1 MSWILSNYIEIVGFL
16 FGLLFLYLEIKENT
30 WIWPVGII
38 TAIFYVV
45 IFFQAKLYANMGIQF
60 YYIVISIYGWYKWMR
75 GGGEHEPDLPI
86 INVSVKVVLNML
98 WIWAILFVGIAELLK
113 HLTESP
119 VPYWDSFTTSLSIVG
134 TWMLTRKY
142 LEVWWVWIV
151 VNLVTTVMLIYRELY
166 PSAILFF
173 IYFVMSF
180 VGYFSWRK
188 SKLKQKMQEN
198 GEV

>member
-1 MSWILSNYIEIVGFL
+1 
-16 FGLLFLYLEIKENT
+16 
-30 WIWPVGII
+30 
-38 TAIFYVV
+38 
-45 IFFQAKLYANMGIQF
+45 MGIQF